1 MKNYGFISRPL
12 TNLLKKNSFQW
23 TEEADESFQQLKVA
37 MSTVPTW
44 ALVDFTKPFVVETDA
59 FVIGIGA
66 VLMQRG
72 RPIVYF
78 SKALSPK
85 HKWLSTYDKEYM
97 TVLSAVDKW
106 RHYLQGGHFIVKT
119 DRQSLK
125 FLIEQKVITSLQQK
139 RLANS

>member
-85 HKWLSTYDKEYM
+85 HK
-97 TVLSAVDKW
+97 
-106 RHYLQGGHFIVKT
+106 
-119 DRQSLK
+119 
-125 FLIEQKVITSLQQK
+125 
-139 RLANS
+139 